1 MRIAIYGDMF
11 VEWGGGIDFLRILL
25 RGLNALPNAENNK
38 LFLVIPIK
46 KISPFSYLKYY
57 IKKSFNAL
65 PLKKKYVA
73 ALPKPLNLKHIEA
86 VLQKEARLELII
98 IDYAPEELAN
108 VLAPYQLD
116 IILPCFHP
124 IPNQFPIPWLGYLYD
139 FQHKYLPHFF
149 TKTEIA
155 ARDLAFAQMV
165 SSAPAIIVNAR
176 AVRKDAIEFLGANP
190 QKVFALPFCPLY
202 GQEMLEGNLDKFKL
216 PESFFLISNQFWKHK
231 DHATAFKAMK
241 EFYALGSNQHIHLVC
256 TGELIDYRFPEY
268 ANELRQLLK
277 QLGIE
282 KQVHLLGYISKQ
294 EQVLLMQ
301 KAIAVLQPT
310 LFEGGPGGGV
320 VYEALARNKYVVLS
334 DIPVNQEIEDE
345 RCTFFEPGNPID
357 FAKKLAQ
364 TVKKEKLDQQIN
376 LQLQQQQ
383 TQQLAAK
390 LNEAINFA
398 QENFKNISV

>member
-1 MRIAIYGDMF
+1 MRIGIYGDMF
-11 VEWGGGIDFLRILL
+11 VEWGGGIDFLRILF
-25 RGLNALPNAENNK
+25 RGLNALPNAESNK

-46 KISPFSYLKYY
+46 KISPISYLKYY
-57 IKKSFNAL
+57 LKKSFNAL
-65 PLKKKYVA
+65 PIKKKYVA
-73 ALPKPLNLKHIEA
+73 ALPKPLNLKHIET
-86 VLQKEARLELII
+86 VLQKEAKLEVII
-98 IDYAPEELAN
+98 LEHAPEKLAD

-116 IILPCFHP
+116 FILPCFYPMP
-124 IPNQFPIPWLGYLYD
+124 IGFPIPWLGYLYD

-149 TKTEIA
+149 TKAEITV
-155 ARDLAFAQMV
+155 RDLAFAEMV
-165 SSAPAIIVNAR
+165 SSAPAIIVNAK

-241 EFYALGSNQHIHLVC
+241 EFYAVGSNQHIHLVC
-256 TGELIDYRFPEY
+256 TGEIHDYRFPEY
-268 ANELRQLLK
+268 ANELRQLIK

-345 RCTFFEPGNPID
+345 RCDFFEAGNPKD
-357 FAKKLAQ
+357 LAQ
-364 TVKKEKLDQQIN
+364 KLVQTVNKGKLNKPLDK
-376 LQLQQQQ
+376 QLQQQQ

-390 LNEAINFA
+390 LNEAISFA
-398 QENFKNISV
+398 QEKFKGISV